1 MLEEII
7 LWTLTVLG
15 AIVVLA
21 MLFSTSDV
29 PNSSKKKSNDEV
41 TVNFTYDNKTKEAFD
56 FLKDAKR
63 VEIESDSDSF
73 ENDEVVMML
82 LKFDDARLREIIEN
96 TLLYKDECRD
106 KARKILARRTSWERI
121 KEYSDKDL
129 MRIITTDKDL
139 YDDSMQGAAS
149 MELYNRLSPL
159 LYEEIRSMSYD
170 TIKQIANGNLK
181 TPEGIRLAAQKY
193 LSSSNTL

>member
-1 MLEEII
+1 MLGEII
-7 LWTLTVLG
+7 LWTLAVLG

-21 MLFSTSDV
+21 MLFSTSDE

-41 TVNFTYDNKTKEAFD
+41 TVNFTYDNKAKEAFD

-193 LSSSNTL
+193 INK

>member
-15 AIVVLA
+15 AIVVLS

-41 TVNFTYDNKTKEAFD
+41 TVNFTYDNKAKEAFD

-63 VEIESDSDSF
+63 VEIESDSF

-181 TPEGIRLAAQKY
+181 TPEGIRLAARKY

>member
-1 MLEEII
+1 MLGEII
-7 LWTLTVLG
+7 LWTLAVLG

-41 TVNFTYDNKTKEAFD
+41 TVNFTYDNKAKEAFD

-106 KARKILARRTSWERI
+106 KARKILARRTSWEKI

-181 TPEGIRLAAQKY
+181 TPEGIRLAARKY
-193 LSSSNTL
+193 INK

>member
-15 AIVVLA
+15 AIVALA

-29 PNSSKKKSNDEV
+29 PNSSKKKSNDEI
-41 TVNFTYDNKTKEAFD
+41 TVNFTYDNKAKEAFD

-63 VEIESDSDSF
+63 VEIESDSF

-106 KARKILARRTSWERI
+106 KARKILARRTSWEKI